1 MAPATPECVISFGV
15 PGTRTSQRNLTVET
29 STTHD
34 AYAAFRIPAY
44 RRYFSG
50 NLIFIL
56 GMQMLNVAVGWEMYE
71 RTGSALNL
79 GFVGLVQFIPQLALV
94 AVAGHVTDIY
104 NRKHVL
110 MAAVSLTAV
119 AAAVLALNAASGGP
133 IFLMYLCLLAA
144 GTARAFWM
152 PARSALLPRIVP
164 LSIFSNAVSWNTSG
178 FEISS
183 FVGPA
188 MGGFL
193 IHYGGVTAVYVLN
206 AVLIAGFALL
216 LSRIPY
222 RHERPPESALTLNSL
237 SAGFR
242 FIWKTKVVLSVMMLD
257 MFGVMLG
264 GATALMPIYA
274 KDILGVGASGLGW
287 LLAAP
292 SAGAFTSA
300 LTQAHRGPLRRA
312 GRTILLAVTCFGAA
326 TIVFGISRS
335 FPLSLAMLFVLGVC
349 DNISVVV
356 RSTLVQMATPDEM
369 RGRVSA
375 MNGLFIGTS
384 NQLGAFESGAVAGLA
399 GPVASVVIGGFGTIV
414 VALVTAWLS
423 PSLRNY
429 GQLGGP
435 SS

>member
-1 MAPATPECVISFGV
+1 VDTP
-15 PGTRTSQRNLTVET
+15 TA
-29 STTHD
+29 HD

-44 RRYFSG
+44 RRYFTG
-50 NLIFIL
+50 NLVFIL
-56 GMQMLNVAVGWEMYE
+56 GLQMLRAAVLWEVWE
-71 RTGSALNL
+71 RTRSPLSL

-94 AVAGHVTDIY
+94 APAGHITDVY

-110 MAAVSLTAV
+110 MAAVCLS
-119 AAAVLALNAASGGP
+119 AAAALVLALNAALKGP
-133 IFLMYLCLLAA
+133 IFLIYACLFAA

-188 MGGFL
+188 IGGFL
-193 IHYGGVTAVYVLN
+193 IAYAGVTAVYAVN
-206 AVLIAGFALL
+206 AALITCFALL
-216 LSRIPY
+216 LSRIAF
-222 RHERPPESALTLNSL
+222 RHEPPAQSSVTLASL
-237 SAGFR
+237 LAGVR
-242 FIWKTKVVLSVMMLD
+242 FIWKTKVVLSVMCLD
-257 MFGVMLG
+257 MFAVLLG

-274 KDILGVGASGLGW
+274 TDILHVGANGQGW

-292 SAGAFTSA
+292 AAGAFTSG
-300 LTQAHRGPLRRA
+300 LIQAHRGPLRRA

-326 TIVFGISRS
+326 TIVFGVSKV

-356 RSTLVQMATPDEM
+356 RSTLVQTSTPDDM

-375 MNGLFIGTS
+375 LNGLFIGTS
-384 NQLGAFESGAVAGLA
+384 NELGGFESGTVANLM
-399 GPVASVVIGGFGTIV
+399 GPVASVVLGGIGTIV
-414 VALVTAWLS
+414 VTGITAWLS
-423 PSLRNY
+423 PSLRKY
-429 GQLGGP
+429 GRLGGHP
-435 SS
+435 S